1 MNRNHSN
8 QADCHTSF
16 THCPSFPF
24 LLCYNIQGINIQI
37 ECTKSQK
44 QRIDT
49 MFKYVRLLVI
59 STILMIVLAACGN
72 KEIEPNMSSK
82 VGDFEAITQDETPFN
97 AEDFKGKWSVVNFVF
112 TNCTTVCLPMS
123 SNMSYLQGKIKEDDL
138 DNVQLVSFS
147 VDPEFDTP
155 EVLQE
160 YAKDYEADL
169 EMWTFLT
176 GYDFEEIREISIKS
190 FKSMLQEP
198 APGEDQVGHG
208 TRSYLV
214 NPEGDIIKS
223 YDGKLQDEMDQ
234 ILIDLNAVK

>member
-1 MNRNHSN
+1 MRTES
-8 QADCHTSF
+8 S
-16 THCPSFPF
+16 
-24 LLCYNIQGINIQI
+24 I
-37 ECTKSQK
+37 SQK

-72 KEIEPNMSSK
+72 KEIETNMSSK
-82 VGDFEAITQDETPFN
+82 VGEFEAITQDETPFN
-97 AEDFKGKWSVVNFVF
+97 AEDLKGKWSVVNFVF

-123 SNMSYLQGKIKEDDL
+123 SNMSYLQGKVKEDDL

-155 EVLQE
+155 EVLQA

-190 FKSMLQEP
+190 FKSMLQPP

-208 TRSYLV
+208 TRFYLV
-214 NPEGDIIKS
+214 NPDGEIIKS
-223 YDGKLQDEMDQ
+223 YGGVNQAEMDQ